1 MSTFL
6 LHPNVLG
13 HHNGR
18 ESVAYCT
25 VKVTAVSAVSGEC
38 LPWPRVRH
46 AETRGDMQRAVS
58 RDWRHAE
65 RSRGACRVITGAQH
79 GISLALGT
87 ADMALTLTMGR

>member
-46 AETRGDMQRAVS
+46 AETRGDMRRAVS